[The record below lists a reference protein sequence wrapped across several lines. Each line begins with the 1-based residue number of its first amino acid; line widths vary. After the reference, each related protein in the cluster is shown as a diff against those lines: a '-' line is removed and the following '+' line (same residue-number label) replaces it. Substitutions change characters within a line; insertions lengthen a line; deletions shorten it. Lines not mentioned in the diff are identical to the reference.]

1 MMDTWGG
8 YGAAYGNPWGSLFS
22 FIFMA
27 LFMVALVVGVLYML
41 RHTDRHHQ
49 HGESTQTSALDL
61 LNQRYAK
68 GEITQ
73 EEYKTIKKDLA

>member
-1 MMDTWGG
+1 MMDNWGG
-8 YGAAYGNPWGSLFS
+8 YGMAYGNPWGSLFS
-22 FIFMA
+22 FIFMV
-27 LFMVALVVGVLYML
+27 LFMAALVVGVIYLL
-41 RHTDRHHQ
+41 RHTDHHPRN
-49 HGESTQTSALDL
+49 GEPTQTSALDL